1 MICLCIVVNC
11 FMVLWTGIARLSP
24 KEEEESDQGESRSVK
39 EEETTEH
46 EEKPL
51 VTVPAVFRRP
61 FEPVSFSISCN
72 NTTDLQIRP
81 MCILKA
87 RISELARLCYNEIS
101 RFWVQDQRN
110 GDGLVIVTYCL
121 HEWFLLGSWLIIIHL
136 TLFLSLLTWSWERC
150 AQFRSFFTYL
160 HSSQVGLS
168 SVSNALLC
176 NLSQVVADSWPNYGQ
191 LNTVT
196 ADDGKFFP
204 LSEFLPWIC
213 VCF

>member
-1 MICLCIVVNC
+1 
-11 FMVLWTGIARLSP
+11 MVLWTGIARLSP

-101 RFWVQDQRN
+101 RFRVQDQRN
-110 GDGLVIVTYCL
+110 GDG
-121 HEWFLLGSWLIIIHL
+121 
-136 TLFLSLLTWSWERC
+136 
-150 AQFRSFFTYL
+150 
-160 HSSQVGLS
+160 
-168 SVSNALLC
+168 
-176 NLSQVVADSWPNYGQ
+176 
-191 LNTVT
+191 
-196 ADDGKFFP
+196 
-204 LSEFLPWIC
+204 
-213 VCF
+213 